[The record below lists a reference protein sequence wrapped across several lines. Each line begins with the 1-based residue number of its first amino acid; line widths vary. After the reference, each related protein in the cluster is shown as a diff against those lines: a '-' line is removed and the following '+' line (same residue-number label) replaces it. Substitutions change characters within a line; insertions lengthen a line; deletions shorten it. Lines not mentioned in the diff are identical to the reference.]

1 MPEYVLKLLLAALL
15 LSIAY
20 SDLRQRHITLL
31 QVLLLGALSVALA
44 TRAGWP
50 LLWRQALFN
59 TAFLLTQFLLL
70 WAWFSFRERR
80 PARLFEHYIG
90 LGDLLFLLA
99 ITPVFPLRHFIWF
112 YTLSALLV
120 LLLALLLKWLRP
132 QAFDTIPLAGGLA
145 CCFLIYLL
153 LEKQLPAF

>member
-44 TRAGWP
+44 ARAGWP
-50 LLWRQALFN
+50 VLWRQAMLN
-59 TAFLLTQFLLL
+59 SVFLASQFGLL
-70 WAWFSFRERR
+70 WVWFSLRERR

-99 ITPVFPLRHFIWF
+99 ITPVFPFRHFVWF
-112 YTLSALLV
+112 YTTSAFLV
-120 LLLALLLKWLRP
+120 LLLALLLKGLRP
-132 QAFDTIPLAGGLA
+132 TAFDTIPLAGGLA

-153 LEKQLPAF
+153 LEIQMPAY